1 VKFGA
6 GGRRWLVAVAAVAVL
21 GTSACGGGA
30 AQGGDAS
37 VTKDGVTTY
46 KMGVAMALS
55 GSQAAL
61 GQDFVT
67 FVKYGV
73 EDANKEY
80 KKDGFQID
88 LVTEDTAGTADVG
101 LKAFNKLASIE
112 QAPVVFTAWS
122 AVVKAMAPASKDVG
136 VALINSGANSPEL
149 EGAGENLRNFFPLA
163 SNDVAAVSTYMA
175 EHEKKKRAAI
185 IHVDNAT
192 GQGAAE
198 VYKKSFE
205 KAGGEIV
212 ATESIR
218 QDAVD
223 ASAQVAKVL
232 AAKPDTIHV
241 HALLGEAPVI
251 FKALREQG
259 STVPLTTYAGL
270 GEAVAVR
277 TASGAAMDGLIYTT
291 LANTSP
297 EDPKIASLVER
308 FKKEKNREPAGLS
321 YDVYMYDSAFFFA
334 ELIKGIRAADKPVTG
349 ENILKA
355 IDDTDSFP
363 LPLQR
368 STEFTDTGIVR
379 KQVILKKIGT
389 TADNPARDKAIAT
402 IEP

>member
-1 VKFGA
+1 MKLGT
-6 GGRRWLVAVAAVAVL
+6 GGRRRFAALAAVAVL
-21 GTSACGGGA
+21 GTSACGGA
-30 AQGGDAS
+30 AQSGDSS

-67 FVKYGV
+67 FVQYGI
-73 EDANKEY
+73 EDVNKQY
-80 KKDGFQID
+80 AKDGFRIE

-101 LKAFNKLASIE
+101 LKAFNKLASVE
-112 QAPVVFTAWS
+112 QTPVVFTAWS
-122 AVVKAMAPASKDVG
+122 AVVKAMAPAAKDVG

-192 GQGAAE
+192 GQGAAG
-198 VYKKSFE
+198 VYEKSFE
-205 KAGGEIV
+205 KAGGKIV
-212 ATESIR
+212 AVESIR

-251 FKALREQG
+251 FKALKEKG
-259 STVPLTTYAGL
+259 NTAPLTTYAGL

-277 TASGAAMDGLIYTT
+277 TASGSSMNGLTYTT
-291 LANTSP
+291 LASTSA
-297 EDPKIASLVER
+297 EDPKIKALVER
-308 FKKEKNREPAGLS
+308 FVKEKDREPAGLS

-334 ELIKGIRAADKPVTG
+334 EIVKGLRAADKPVTG
-349 ENILKA
+349 ENILAA
-355 IDDTDSFP
+355 IDDTASFP
-363 LPLQR
+363 LPLQK

-379 KQVILKKIGT
+379 KPVILKKISDVG
-389 TADNPARDKAIAT
+389 ANPAADQVLTT